1 MHPATLVTDGIRYV
15 ETPVRGPDALCRWE
29 VRAAFAGSIA
39 VLPDGCVDWVFDED
53 ERTVVGPATS
63 STRIELEAGD
73 IIRGVRYRPGT
84 CPVLFGRSGREM
96 LDFVGPHT
104 PAVARER
111 DRLVDRAV
119 ALMTCAPLSSSIGW
133 LAGELSVAPR
143 TLRSRFGDQV
153 GVSPKRFQQLVRV
166 HRAVRLA
173 QQSSYGW
180 AAIAAESG
188 FVDQAH
194 LSRVIASVT
203 GMTPSSLPIRT
214 RRQAASSL
222 HSSP

>member
-1 MHPATLVTDGIRYV
+1 MHPAALVTDGINYT
-15 ETPVRGPDALCRWE
+15 ETPLSGPHALCRWE
-29 VRAAFAGSIA
+29 VRADSPGSIE
-39 VLPDGCVDWVFDED
+39 VLPDGCVDWVFDD
-53 ERTVVGPATS
+53 DGRTLVGPATS

-84 CPVLFGRSGREM
+84 CPVLFGGSGREM
-96 LDFVGPHT
+96 LDFVGPRT
-104 PAVARER
+104 PTVARER
-111 DRLVDRAV
+111 DPLVDRAV
-119 ALMTCAPLSSSIGW
+119 ALTTLAPLSSSIGW

-143 TLRSRFGDQV
+143 TLRGRFSDQV

-173 QQSSYGW
+173 QHSTYGW

-214 RRQAASSL
+214 RRPAASSL
-222 HSSP
+222 HSSS